1 MAKLKPTFD
10 QIYRTFYNSKLTD
23 FGLVEGKDYKII
35 NDSSLFQESDKLEN
49 FAVVMLKSY
58 GGTKSSILGVDATN
72 LKLQVIV
79 NTDQPQKWKMIM
91 DKITEQTNGSF
102 TPLTFTENEDFEGVS
117 YYFFQTLNSA
127 NVISINA
134 EQVSTSTRL
143 NVQTSGNIY
152 YTSQRLDFSVD
163 LEIEIEG
170 VYEEVSRMTFNNF
183 NYTNQVETINDT
195 NSDIFKNIETGIVR
209 TFTFSFILDDE
220 NTAQLFLINK
230 FLDGDSE
237 TLAIKLYMHNLE
249 VYKEYDVL
257 ISDLKIVGQIG
268 QSGTLEVTFT
278 ESGL

>member
-183 NYTNQVETINDT
+183 NYTNQVETINNT

>member
-249 VYKEYDVL
+249 VYKEYEVL

>member
-249 VYKEYDVL
+249 VYKQYEVL